1 MSHIRVFKWF
11 ALTLILAAFLCQS
24 GIAQSDSG
32 LAADADTVLSE
43 SSAEMTETSSMTDT
57 VSSAGYEYPISAERK
72 AKLISYSRFVNI
84 WRFVGFFVTL
94 GVMALILF
102 TGLSA
107 KLRDWAGVAKK
118 KFLIVWLFVIMF
130 VIVDYLLNFP
140 FHFYRSFVVEN
151 QYGFL
156 NQSFGEWLGED
167 LLGLLVTMVA
177 IVIPVWFLYWLINK
191 ARLWWLWMTVIMIP
205 IMVFFIVIAPVLIDP
220 LFNKYEPLQ
229 DKQLEAEILQLASAA
244 GIEGSD
250 VFQVNASKQSAKVN
264 AYVTGLFGTK
274 RIVLYDTM
282 IDNFETD
289 EMKFVMGHEM
299 GHYVMHHIW
308 KGLGLAVLFIAF
320 ALWLTGRTINPIIIR
335 FKSRFKF
342 DRLGDIASLPLVLIF
357 LTVLGFL
364 FNPVSNGYSRHME
377 RQSDKYGMD
386 ISKVSGESAAIA
398 FDKLSVI
405 NLSDP
410 DPHPLIEFWFYT
422 HPALSKRI
430 NFVLTYKPEGS

>member
-1 MSHIRVFKWF
+1 MTSRTSLSIVV
-11 ALTLILAAFLCQS
+11 LAGLMVLMATPFP
-24 GIAQSDSG
+24 IAQEQPEILSETDTTIS
-32 LAADADTVLSE
+32 LEVQDTVASV
-43 SSAEMTETSSMTDT
+43 SDTS
-57 VSSAGYEYPISAERK
+57 VAAAGYEYPMSAERK

-118 KFLIVWLFVIMF
+118 KFLVIWLFVILF
-130 VIVDYLLNFP
+130 VALDYLLNFP

-167 LLGLLVTMVA
+167 LLNLLVKMIFT
-177 IVIPVWFLYWLINK
+177 VIPVWFLYWLINK
-191 ARLWWLWMTVIMIP
+191 ARFWWLWMAVIAIP
-205 IMVFFIVIAPVLIDP
+205 IAVFFIVIAPVVIDP
-220 LFNKYEPLQ
+220 LFNKYEPLK
-229 DKQLEAEILQLASAA
+229 DKELETQILQLASTA
-244 GIEGSD
+244 GIENSD
-250 VFQVNASKQSAKVN
+250 VFQVNASKQSSKIN

-289 EMKFVMGHEM
+289 EIRFAMGHEM
-299 GHYVMHHIW
+299 GHYVMNHIW
-308 KGLGLAVLFIAF
+308 KGLVLGIVFVGF
-320 ALWLTGRTINPIIIR
+320 ALWLTGRTIQPVINR
-335 FKSRFKF
+335 FKNRFKF
-342 DRLGDIASLPLVLIF
+342 DRLGDIASLPLILTF
-357 LTVLGFL
+357 LAILSFL
-364 FNPVSNGYSRHME
+364 FNPVFNGYSRHME
-377 RQSDKYGMD
+377 RQSDKYAMD
-386 ISKVSGESAAIA
+386 VSRITGEAAAVA
-398 FDKLSVI
+398 FDKLSVF

-410 DPHPLIEFWFYT
+410 DPHPLIEFWFYS

-430 NFVLTYKPEGS
+430 KFVLSYQPPGS